1 MQQEYS
7 RDIDLLV
14 QNIMFDL
21 RPAIYNALMS
31 RLKAIFYQHNEEA
44 IKEIIE
50 TTIKTLQI
58 NRPKDTVAITCI
70 HCKTSHKVSMDVY
83 DKMAFCPFCGI
94 KMKKPSLEEETR
106 RKYNAILNSTVGT
119 IEYFRPTSEETQ
131 HKGNAET
138 KRIQIF
144 RQKGPAGVLLKDPV
158 KIICPSCKLEV
169 EVERNDFNK
178 MNFLCPWCEAMDKV
192 RIIMEV
198 KPTLEETGHESNTEA
213 TETEITD

>member
-94 KMKKPSLEEETR
+94 KMKKPSLEET
-106 RKYNAILNSTVGT
+106 NN
-119 IEYFRPTSEETQ
+119 
-131 HKGNAET
+131 
-138 KRIQIF
+138 
-144 RQKGPAGVLLKDPV
+144 
-158 KIICPSCKLEV
+158 
-169 EVERNDFNK
+169 
-178 MNFLCPWCEAMDKV
+178 
-192 RIIMEV
+192 
-198 KPTLEETGHESNTEA
+198 ESNTEA
-213 TETEITD
+213 TEGDQNNAEATEGDTQH

>member
-83 DKMAFCPFCGI
+83 DKMSFCPFCGI
-94 KMKKPSLEEETR
+94 KMKKPSLEEEKQ
-106 RKYNAILNSTVGT
+106 RKYNAVCNEIVGT
-119 IEYFRPTSEETQ
+119 IEYSRP
-131 HKGNAET
+131 A
-138 KRIQIF
+138 
-144 RQKGPAGVLLKDPV
+144 LKEPDY
-158 KIICPSCKLEV
+158 
-169 EVERNDFNK
+169 
-178 MNFLCPWCEAMDKV
+178 
-192 RIIMEV
+192 
-198 KPTLEETGHESNTEA
+198 ESNTE
-213 TETEITD
+213 EITTTTTTTTTTEPQTEKGNAQH

>member
-83 DKMAFCPFCGI
+83 DRMSFCPFCGI
-94 KMKKPSLEEETR
+94 EMKKPSLEET
-106 RKYNAILNSTVGT
+106 NN
-119 IEYFRPTSEETQ
+119 
-131 HKGNAET
+131 
-138 KRIQIF
+138 
-144 RQKGPAGVLLKDPV
+144 
-158 KIICPSCKLEV
+158 
-169 EVERNDFNK
+169 
-178 MNFLCPWCEAMDKV
+178 
-192 RIIMEV
+192 
-198 KPTLEETGHESNTEA
+198 ESNTEA
-213 TETEITD
+213 TEGDQNNAEATEGDTQH

>member
-14 QNIMFDL
+14 QNVMFDL

-31 RLKAIFYQHNEEA
+31 RLKPILCQHNEEA

-83 DKMAFCPFCGI
+83 DKMTFCPFCGI
-94 KMKKPSLEEETR
+94 EMKKPSLEERQEKQ
-106 RKYNAILNSTVGT
+106 RKYDALDRT
-119 IEYFRPTSEETQ
+119 P
-131 HKGNAET
+131 HKGNAEI
-138 KRIQIF
+138 KRMPF
-144 RQKGPAGVLLKDPV
+144 FSLKGPVSDRPKDPV
-158 KIICPSCKLEV
+158 EIICPCCKLEA
-169 EVERNDFNK
+169 EVERDDSYKF
-178 MNFLCPWCEAMDKV
+178 NFLCPWCESNYKT
-192 RIIMEV
+192 RIIMKV
-198 KPTLEETGHESNTEA
+198 KPSLEEANHESNTEA
-213 TETEITD
+213 TETPT